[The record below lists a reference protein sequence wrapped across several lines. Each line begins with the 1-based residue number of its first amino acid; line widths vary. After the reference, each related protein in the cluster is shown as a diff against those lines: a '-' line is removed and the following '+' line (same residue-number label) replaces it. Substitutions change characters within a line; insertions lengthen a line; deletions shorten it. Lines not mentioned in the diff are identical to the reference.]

1 MQFIMRPRD
10 TPEPEPQDY
19 RPLMAA
25 SPDAELPSLRGFLWA
40 VVWVIALVLI
50 VAQYAID
57 A

>member
-1 MQFIMRPRD
+1 MQFTMGPRE
-10 TPEPEPQDY
+10 TPEPESQDY

-50 VAQYAID
+50 VAQYAIE